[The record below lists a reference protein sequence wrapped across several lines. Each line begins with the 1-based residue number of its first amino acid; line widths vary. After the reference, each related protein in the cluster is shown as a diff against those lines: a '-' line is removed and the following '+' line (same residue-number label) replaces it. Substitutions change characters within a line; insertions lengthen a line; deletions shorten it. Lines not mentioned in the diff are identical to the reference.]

1 MFRAAS
7 LSLFCVALQR
17 SPDGFLL
24 GDWCTLMRS
33 EYAQGRLEPDVAD
46 ALAQAVPGWSWS
58 LTDTAF
64 EINLDALKA
73 VRACAAGRVCRA
85 GVIISIQALLNG
97 GAVPVQ

>member
-1 MFRAAS
+1 MHVLTGLIVHVLCCITAPVCF
-7 LSLFCVALQR
+7 ALQR

-46 ALAQAVPGWSWS
+46 ALAQEVPGWSWS

-64 EINLDALKA
+64 ETNLDALKA
-73 VRACAAGRVCRA
+73 VRAYVAACVRANAAGC
-85 GVIISIQALLNG
+85 
-97 GAVPVQ
+97 VQM